1 MADINI
7 RDNIRDFFG
16 GKHKAK
22 NPATIVDELKKTP
35 FVAPPAKTKLYP
47 KCKKK
52 NSTIKE
58 YHETYGKVPEWM
70 WLYITEGCECKVCRK
85 KN

>member
-1 MADINI
+1 MADV
-7 RDNIRDFFG
+7 RSFFG
-16 GKHKAK
+16 GKPKAK
-22 NPATIVDELKKTP
+22 NPATIVDELKK
-35 FVAPPAKTKLYP
+35 PPIEKPPKIKLYP

-58 YHETYGKVPEWM
+58 YHETYGKVPEWI